1 MEDRPYIVSWNLTR
15 RCNLLCP
22 HCYIDAD
29 RGSPEELTRE
39 EAMFVIDELSY
50 LNNRLMLVLSGG
62 EPMLRED
69 IYDIV
74 RYSTQ
79 AGFITVMGSNGTL
92 LTEDNLSALKEAG
105 LKGLGVSIDAPEPGG
120 HDSFRGLAGAWELS
134 VEALRTARGLGLET
148 QMDVTLTDRNWQD
161 TDGFIELGA
170 ALGAKAVNFFFLVC
184 TGRAMGTDISTG
196 HYEEALRR
204 IAKSTMKERRL
215 MVRARCAPHIYR
227 VLHQEGFSIPEGTR
241 GCLAGRAYIRIDPE
255 GNVTPCPY
263 MPVVAGNVKDTSLAA
278 IWEGAPE
285 FRLMRDGAY
294 RGRCGDCEYA
304 GICGGCRARAL
315 SDRGD
320 MMDEDPLCTYEP
332 EGRDCVTPDE
342 DFRSELRWEEDAR
355 ERIKKVPVFMKGMV
369 IRVIETK
376 ARERGIDVISSEFM
390 DEIKTRGYH
399 GMHGKKKA

>member
-1 MEDRPYIVSWNLTR
+1 
-15 RCNLLCP
+15 
-22 HCYIDAD
+22 
-29 RGSPEELTRE
+29 
-39 EAMFVIDELSY
+39 
-50 LNNRLMLVLSGG
+50 
-62 EPMLRED
+62 
-69 IYDIV
+69 
-74 RYSTQ
+74 
-79 AGFITVMGSNGTL
+79 
-92 LTEDNLSALKEAG
+92 
-105 LKGLGVSIDAPEPGG
+105 
-120 HDSFRGLAGAWELS
+120 
-134 VEALRTARGLGLET
+134 
-148 QMDVTLTDRNWQD
+148 MDVTLTDRNWQD

-170 ALGAKAVNFFFLVC
+170 TLGAKAVNFFFLVC

-196 HYEEALRR
+196 HYEEALKR

-263 MPVVAGNVKDTSLAA
+263 MPVVTGNVKDTSLAA
-278 IWEGAPE
+278 IWERAPE
-285 FRLMRDGAY
+285 FRLMREGAY

-320 MMDEDPLCTYEP
+320 MMDEDPLCTYKP
-332 EGRDCVTPDE
+332 EGKDCVTPDE
-342 DFRSELRWEEDAR
+342 DFRSELRWEEDAK

-399 GMHGKKKA
+399 GMHGRKKA